1 MAKRPNVEEWESDH
15 GIILIEGWARDGLT
29 EEQIAHNMGVSY
41 TCLRKWKKEHKQIA
55 AALKKNKAVA
65 DRIVE
70 NSLFKRA
77 NGFEY
82 TETTEERILNPQT
95 GQFEM
100 VVTKKVNKVVLPD
113 TTAQIFWLKNRKPD
127 VWRDK
132 REVDS
137 TEALDKLDG
146 ILTNIRDVAKRQQ
159 NIAD

>member
-1 MAKRPNVEEWESDH
+1 MAKRQNIEEWESEH
-15 GIILIEGWARDGLT
+15 GIILIEGWARDGLS
-29 EEQIAHNMGVSY
+29 EEQISHNMGISQS
-41 TCLRKWKKEHKQIA
+41 TLKRWKKESKRIQS
-55 AALKKNKAVA
+55 ALKKNKAVA